1 MQVSSTQAPPEP
13 NRETAVSRHQQ
24 SGTLTGSRPITAESV
39 RSHNGRV
46 LGVPAQALAHLPSR
60 SWITP
65 VDLVAGSALVCA
77 LVLSSR
83 AMLGPQVSHLPLTGW
98 WQLAW
103 REPLLR
109 AVLLLA
115 AIAAL
120 GHIPSL
126 RRSPPGVAVI
136 SGALFACLLVVALNV
151 SAAAARATH
160 APDLPLKAAAFVLA
174 VAITL
179 LTALMALH
187 PQELATSSSALQAWL
202 PHVSWA
208 GLPLPPE
215 RFRPILRRG
224 LSTAIVLGLT
234 WLGLRLASAAS
245 HAGPQPAAASASNT
259 LGVELTIL
267 YVAAALWNRWSSRGA
282 AIASVSG
289 LALCPIVQLRFGE
302 ASAEQVATSVY
313 LVLWIAVLQGMWEL
327 WRERRRVKSSP
338 GGEDQEG

>member
-13 NRETAVSRHQQ
+13 NRETAVSGHQQ
-24 SGTLTGSRPITAESV
+24 SGALTGARPATAESV
-39 RSHNGRV
+39 ESVRGRDDRV

-65 VDLVAGSALVCA
+65 VDLVAASALVCA

-83 AMLGPQVSHLPLTGW
+83 AVLGPQASHLPLTGW

-136 SGALFACLLVVALNV
+136 SGALFACLLVVVLNV
-151 SAAAARATH
+151 AAAAARATH

-174 VAITL
+174 V
-179 LTALMALH
+179 
-187 PQELATSSSALQAWL
+187 
-202 PHVSWA
+202 
-208 GLPLPPE
+208 
-215 RFRPILRRG
+215 
-224 LSTAIVLGLT
+224 
-234 WLGLRLASAAS
+234 
-245 HAGPQPAAASASNT
+245 
-259 LGVELTIL
+259 
-267 YVAAALWNRWSSRGA
+267 
-282 AIASVSG
+282 
-289 LALCPIVQLRFGE
+289 
-302 ASAEQVATSVY
+302 
-313 LVLWIAVLQGMWEL
+313 
-327 WRERRRVKSSP
+327 
-338 GGEDQEG
+338 